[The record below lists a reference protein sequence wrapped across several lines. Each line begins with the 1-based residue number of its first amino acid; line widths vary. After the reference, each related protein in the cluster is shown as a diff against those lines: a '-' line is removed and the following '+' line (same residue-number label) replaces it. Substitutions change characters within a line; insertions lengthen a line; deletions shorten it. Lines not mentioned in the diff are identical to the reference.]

1 MPNTLGG
8 ITIPEDL
15 VISEARTWT
24 GIQAVVDRAVDGSPL
39 VYEAAQGGMP
49 ITLIG
54 TPNSAIITKS
64 TYDQILSLASTP
76 GNTVSLVFEGTTYTV
91 RFRNEE
97 PPTINATPFVERP
110 NQADADY
117 YHSVII
123 KLMEV

>member
-39 VYEAAQGGMP
+39 VYEALQGGKP
-49 ITLIG
+49 ITLVG